1 MLKIPE
7 MTMRE
12 RAFGYPY
19 DAPQGAY
26 LLQNGYQLA
35 LSEEYDF
42 SGRVA
47 VLSVGSNRAPA
58 QLYRKFGGEAE
69 VPVTPVKVQDC
80 DIVHV
85 ANLADYG
92 AVPCSAFPCIGA
104 SITLNIA
111 WLLPDQLAVMH
122 ATESLG
128 QAYDWVEWDLSA
140 VTPLSHALPARLFGY
155 SAIAGA
161 FNLSG
166 EGPFAL
172 EKIAATDRQF
182 AETSQ
187 YQMQEQ
193 IFAAIGGDA
202 PDLDSFVEQVQNQ
215 ASLRQSI
222 RQLLAEQAVQ
232 PENPPWHKSTE
243 LTG

>member
-26 LLQNGYQLA
+26 LLQNAYQLD
-35 LSEEYDF
+35 LSAEYDF
-42 SGRVA
+42 SDRVA

-92 AVPCSAFPCIGA
+92 AVPLPC
-104 SITLNIA
+104 LPVYWRVYHLEYRLVIA
-111 WLLPDQLAVMH
+111 GSPLAVMH
-122 ATESLG
+122 TTESLG
-128 QAYDWVEWDLSA
+128 QAYDWVEW
-140 VTPLSHALPARLFGY
+140 VKRGNALVPCTAR
-155 SAIAGA
+155 
-161 FNLSG
+161 
-166 EGPFAL
+166 
-172 EKIAATDRQF
+172 
-182 AETSQ
+182 
-187 YQMQEQ
+187 
-193 IFAAIGGDA
+193 
-202 PDLDSFVEQVQNQ
+202 
-215 ASLRQSI
+215 
-222 RQLLAEQAVQ
+222 
-232 PENPPWHKSTE
+232 
-243 LTG
+243 

>member
-47 VLSVGSNRAPA
+47 VLSVGSNRSPA

-92 AVPCSAFPCIGA
+92 AVPCSSFPCAGA

-128 QAYDWVEWDLSA
+128 EAYDWVEWDRGA
-140 VTPLSHALPARLFGY
+140 ITALSHHLPDRLFGY

-161 FNLSG
+161 FNISG

-172 EKIAATDRQF
+172 DKIAATDRQF
-182 AETSQ
+182 AEASQ
-187 YQMQEQ
+187 YQIQEQ
-193 IFAAIGGDA
+193 IFAAIGRNA
-202 PDLDSFVEQVQNQ
+202 PDLDSFVAQVQKD

-222 RQLLAEQAVQ
+222 RQLLGEQAVL
-232 PENPPWHKSTE
+232 PENPPWKISAD
-243 LTG
+243 LKG